1 MILDQIKSPAD
12 LRKLPEAEL
21 SAVADE
27 LRQTIIST
35 VAENGGHLASN
46 CGAVELTVALHRV
59 FNTPEE
65 KIFFDVGHQS
75 YAHKILTGRR
85 EQFASLRKIGGISGF
100 PAPEESP
107 YDPAPAGH
115 AGTALSL
122 ALGAAAAQSDS
133 NARVIAVVGDGCV
146 GCGVTLEAL
155 NNISTTSGKERLI
168 LIINDNQM
176 SISRNVGALSRYLG
190 RVISGSFY
198 NRVRYRFK
206 SRLVHR
212 PKLFQLV
219 RRSVHRIKRLLL
231 PPGGNLFETL
241 GLRYIGPVDGH
252 DLKKL
257 ISVLSNLKESG
268 GPVVLHVV
276 TSKGAGCSF
285 AEADPTRYHG
295 IAGCDP
301 ENGALP
307 ESAPGFS
314 KAFGSAMVKL
324 GEADPRIVAVSAA
337 MLEGTG
343 LKNFAE
349 KFPDRTFDT
358 GIAEE
363 HAVTFAASL
372 AANGKRPVC
381 AIYDTFLQRALDGVY
396 HDGVL
401 AQVPLVIAAD
411 RAGAVED
418 GATHHG
424 IYNCS
429 FLRSL
434 PGLTVAAPAVCSEV
448 EKYLKF
454 ALELKQPVIIRYPR
468 GGVKEYGF
476 PEFPELELGRAAIV
490 RQGRGENPVVIWSFG
505 AELVTALETA
515 DILEKSGISTTVVDA
530 RFLKPFDKTLARSL
544 AKYRQY
550 TIENHSVSG
559 GLYSALSESC
569 AGIEHAPI
577 TGFGWRDD
585 EIIGHGEVGQ
595 LREKYG
601 LTAAAI
607 AGKICAD
614 V

>member
-1 MILDQIKSPAD
+1 
-12 LRKLPEAEL
+12 
-21 SAVADE
+21 
-27 LRQTIIST
+27 
-35 VAENGGHLASN
+35 
-46 CGAVELTVALHRV
+46 
-59 FNTPEE
+59 
-65 KIFFDVGHQS
+65 
-75 YAHKILTGRR
+75 
-85 EQFASLRKIGGISGF
+85 
-100 PAPEESP
+100 
-107 YDPAPAGH
+107 
-115 AGTALSL
+115 
-122 ALGAAAAQSDS
+122 
-133 NARVIAVVGDGCV
+133 
-146 GCGVTLEAL
+146 
-155 NNISTTSGKERLI
+155 
-168 LIINDNQM
+168 M

-190 RVISGSFY
+190 RVVSGSFY
-198 NRVRYRFK
+198 NRFRYRFK
-206 SRLVHR
+206 SRLVRR

-219 RRSVHRIKRLLL
+219 RRIVYRIKRLLM
-231 PPGGNLFETL
+231 PPGGNFFETL

-257 ISVLSNLKESG
+257 ISVLTNLKESG

-301 ENGALP
+301 ENGTLP
-307 ESAPGFS
+307 ESTPGFS

-324 GEADPRIVAVSAA
+324 GEIDQEIVAVSAA

-349 KFPDRTFDT
+349 KFPGRTFDT

-363 HAVTFAASL
+363 HAVTFASSL

-381 AIYDTFLQRALDGVY
+381 AIYDTFLQRALDGIY

-429 FLRSL
+429 FLRSI
-434 PGLTVAAPAVCSEV
+434 PGLTVMAPATCGEV

-454 ALELKQPVIIRYPR
+454 ALNLKHPAVIRYPR
-468 GGVKEYGF
+468 GGVKPYEF
-476 PEFPELELGRAAIV
+476 PEFPELEPGKAAIM
-490 RQGRGENPVVIWSFG
+490 RQSNDENPVVIWSFG

-515 DILEKSGISTTVVDA
+515 DILEKSGIFATVINA
-530 RFLKPFDKTLARSL
+530 RFLKPFDKALARSL
-544 AKYRQY
+544 VKFRQY
-550 TIENHSVSG
+550 TIENHSISG
-559 GLYSALSESC
+559 GLYSALTESC
-569 AGIEHAPI
+569 AGIAHAPI
-577 TGFGWRDD
+577 TGFGWPDD
-585 EIIGHGEVGQ
+585 EIIGHGEVGK

-607 AGKICAD
+607 AGKICTGYTD
-614 V
+614 IP